1 MAANRLETLIG
12 VPGQANTPD
21 HRAQAILDS
30 LKYGF
35 NLGFE
40 CGTPQ
45 VDTSHWG
52 TMRVLEQTQ
61 ADNLRP
67 FERLASTLAGMPTVF
82 EVAITAGV
90 EGTNL
95 SLGFDS
101 ASALART
108 RRVLAPGCRLDLA
121 QIPTLPHPSI
131 VGVTH
136 RAQAVEGTVTDSPGA
151 IQTLLDKLESVGEG
165 WTLFMHC
172 ESVAFNDVLRVT
184 RRLDDIAEETA
195 SHLNTTEQ
203 VTETLTS
210 TAVSHRWLRVQNWV
224 GILTKLLSEGVGTG
238 LWTVD
243 TWATAADDDTAQMVA
258 GALHASIARDEGRW
272 YETLAYPQP
281 SPGEPPPT
289 SVLTSKDL
297 GCLLSAP
304 RASQPGL
311 AVRQAPPSGRRPS
324 VGPTAIRLGSYQGT
338 TITSAIS
345 LDDIEGHGF
354 VTGTTG
360 SGKSTTL
367 HRLLAELW
375 NKHGIPFLVLDPV
388 KDDYSP
394 VARYF
399 NGGIQL
405 LRGADIHL
413 NLLEPWPKEDL
424 RNHITQVASAFRGAF
439 SMPSPTPYVVTQLF
453 DKVAMLPSG
462 GASMSLFDVRD
473 MVPRLI
479 SSLGYAPEQE
489 SNIRAALM
497 TRLNLLLAPTR
508 AHRFSWTDSS
518 MIAEL
523 FKRPTVV
530 TLGDLG
536 DDEERSFVVLL
547 LALATWAFAKARKC
561 PRPVEH
567 VLVLEEAHRIL
578 PEVDDRNVDPEVGS
592 AKQVSAGMLSAMM
605 AEVRSYGEQILVVDQ
620 SPSKVSADVS
630 RNTNLK
636 IAHRVVHPD
645 DQRQVTGMLGLPD
658 EAAALLGELDRGCA
672 IYTTRTEPSA
682 QTLAVAHIADMPNP
696 PGGKITTVTPPTP
709 SWPCGTG
716 NPEAHYRA
724 WQLGP
729 DAARPMSLFLAGVL
743 WGDGN
748 GRKLREYV
756 YRELL
761 AVADGDQSLTDCLA
775 WSGIRQLTA
784 RRRMAGPASGPNSAD
799 AQLASLYQV
808 WAGHLPVTQA
818 SAEGAVA
825 IPPANV
831 ALAGDA
837 YLTWE
842 EQSISSVM
850 LDAEPRNGLRALKTT
865 SWRSEL
871 PEVEAY
877 LKNRLAALE
886 PLLGDGAKSL
896 LRVLVTGA
904 VGSANLTT
912 DVADKLISRAGL
924 TKASS

>member
-1 MAANRLETLIG
+1 MARSRLETLIG
-12 VPGQANTPD
+12 VPGQARTPD
-21 HRAQAILDS
+21 QRAQAILDS

-45 VDTSHWG
+45 RRTSHWG
-52 TMRVLEQTQ
+52 ALTVLEPTR
-61 ADNLRP
+61 ADALTP
-67 FERLASTLAGMPTVF
+67 MGRLASTLAGVPTVV
-82 EVAITAGV
+82 EVAISSGSEGV
-90 EGTNL
+90 CFR
-95 SLGFDS
+95 LGFDS
-101 ASALART
+101 PSALTRAR
-108 RRVLAPGCRLDLA
+108 RILAPGCCLDPA
-121 QIPTLPHPSI
+121 PTPTCQNSI
-131 VGVTH
+131 VIGLTH
-136 RAQAVEGTVTDSPGA
+136 RVQAVEGATTDHSLSV
-151 IQTLLDKLESVGEG
+151 QTLFDKLESIGEG
-165 WTLFMHC
+165 WTIFMRC
-172 ESVAFNDVLRVT
+172 ESVAFNEVLAVT
-184 RRLDDIAEETA
+184 RRLDELAEETA
-195 SHLNTTEQ
+195 GHLNTTEQ
-203 VTETLTS
+203 LTDTVTS
-210 TAVSHRWLRVQNWV
+210 TAVSHRWSRVQDWV
-224 GILTKLLSEGVGTG
+224 AVIAKLLSQGVGTG

-243 TWATAADDDTAQMVA
+243 TWAMAENEDIAQMAA
-258 GALHASIARDEGRW
+258 GALHASIDNDEGRW
-272 YETLAYPQP
+272 YETLTYPQP

-311 AVRQAPPSGRRPS
+311 AVRRPPPAGRRPS
-324 VGPTAIRLGSYQGT
+324 TGPRALRLGSYLGT
-338 TITSAIS
+338 AVNSAIS

-375 NKHGIPFLVLDPV
+375 NKHGVPFLVLDPV
-388 KDDYSP
+388 KDDYSG
-394 VARYF
+394 VAKYF
-399 NGGIQL
+399 KGGIQL
-405 LRGADIHL
+405 LRGSDIHL
-413 NLLEPWPKEDL
+413 NLLEPWPQEDA
-424 RNHITQVASAFRGAF
+424 RSHISQVASAFRGAF

-453 DKVAMLPSG
+453 DKVAMLPSDG
-462 GASMSLFDVRD
+462 TSMSLFDVRD
-473 MVPRLI
+473 MVPALI

-497 TRLNLLLAPTR
+497 TRLNLLLAPSR

-530 TLGDLG
+530 SLGDLG

-547 LALATWAFAKARKC
+547 LTLATWAFAKSQKN
-561 PRPVEH
+561 PRAIEH

-578 PEVDDRNVDPEVGS
+578 PEVDDRNVDPEIGS

-645 DQRQVTGMLGLPD
+645 DQRQVTGMLGLPED
-658 EAAALLGELDRGCA
+658 DAALLGELGRGSA

-682 QTLAVAHIADMPNP
+682 QTVVVAHIADMPNP
-696 PGGKITTVTPPTP
+696 PGGTVLRLTPPKP
-709 SWPCGTG
+709 NWPCGAG
-716 NPEAHYRA
+716 NPEAHFRA

-729 DAARPMSLFLAGVL
+729 QAARPMSLFLAGVI

-748 GRKLREYV
+748 GRRLRESI

-761 AVADGDQSLTDCLA
+761 AVADGDQALTDCLA
-775 WSGIRQLTA
+775 WSGLRQLTS
-784 RRRMAGPASGPNSAD
+784 RRRMAGPSSGVNAAD
-799 AQLASLYQV
+799 AQLAALYQI
-808 WAGHLPVTQA
+808 WAGHFPVTRA
-818 SAEGAVA
+818 SADGVVTV
-825 IPPANV
+825 PPVNAG
-831 ALAGDA
+831 LASDS
-837 YLTWE
+837 YMTWE
-842 EQSISSVM
+842 EQAIAEVL
-850 LDAEPRNGLRALKTT
+850 LDAEPRNGLRALRTA

-871 PEVEAY
+871 TETEAY
-877 LKNRLAALE
+877 LKNRLAAIS
-886 PLLGDGAKSL
+886 PSFGTGAKSL
-896 LRVLVTGA
+896 LRVLVKAATI
-904 VGSANLTT
+904 SANLTP
-912 DVADKLISRAGL
+912 DVAEKLISRAGL
-924 TKASS
+924 AVK